1 MKASLRVFFILAALF
16 TISFAHDESSCKHD
30 HLEQDLKF
38 VDVEEDMRALTEEG
52 RSLASAS
59 NIRIYV
65 YYDFLKSSASSSYAS
80 YIQNELVPPI
90 VSYFENALKVKYPV
104 SGNLVLGSSVSTI
117 CEHSTPS
124 ILKSG
129 GVAADFFIYYDS
141 EAVSGTEIAS
151 TKYCYLSSGT
161 KRPLISRTMINRNQ
175 LPVTTDVLLHEKNMY
190 TLMHEMTHAFGFSSS
205 LYSYFIDSNGK
216 QLSGHIKSAKVNG
229 ATRTFIDVSPLTT
242 KLRNHFGC
250 STLQGALM
258 ENGGGSG
265 TASSHFE
272 RKVFLYDYMTSG
284 SILGRRV
291 SELSLAMLEGSGWYT
306 PNYDYAE
313 PFFFGQGQGCSFVTG
328 STCTNYDEFCSGS
341 SKGCSPT
348 GRGGGY
354 CSSDSISDGCKYY
367 DPNEDYD
374 CENADGEDYARFPD
388 LEVYGRG
395 AGSKCF
401 SGTLNS
407 RSSTSVNSFCF
418 KYSCSGS
425 GSSTQLQVQVGSH
438 TITCTGEG
446 TKTIDGYYG
455 SINCPDPLTFCNTVG
470 KKYCPRNCM
479 GRGSCSN
486 GTCKC
491 NSGYSGVDCA
501 LKA

>member
-1 MKASLRVFFILAALF
+1 
-16 TISFAHDESSCKHD
+16 
-30 HLEQDLKF
+30 
-38 VDVEEDMRALTEEG
+38 
-52 RSLASAS
+52 
-59 NIRIYV
+59 
-65 YYDFLKSSASSSYAS
+65 
-80 YIQNELVPPI
+80 
-90 VSYFENALKVKYPV
+90 
-104 SGNLVLGSSVSTI
+104 
-117 CEHSTPS
+117 
-124 ILKSG
+124 
-129 GVAADFFIYYDS
+129 
-141 EAVSGTEIAS
+141 
-151 TKYCYLSSGT
+151 
-161 KRPLISRTMINRNQ
+161 
-175 LPVTTDVLLHEKNMY
+175 
-190 TLMHEMTHAFGFSSS
+190 
-205 LYSYFIDSNGK
+205 
-216 QLSGHIKSAKVNG
+216 
-229 ATRTFIDVSPLTT
+229 
-242 KLRNHFGC
+242 
-250 STLQGALM
+250 M